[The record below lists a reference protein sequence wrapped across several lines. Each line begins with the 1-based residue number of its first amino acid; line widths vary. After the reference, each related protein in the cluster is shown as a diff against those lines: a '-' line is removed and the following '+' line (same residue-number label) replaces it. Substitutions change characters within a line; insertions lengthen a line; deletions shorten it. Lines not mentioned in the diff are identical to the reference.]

1 MPRLALH
8 FILVAW
14 YVCYAHPTH
23 QKPDDYYRQIV
34 LFFFVFGVTQLG
46 KAKYCMCTY
55 IFPIG

>member
-34 LFFFVFGVTQLG
+34 LFFLVFGVTQLG